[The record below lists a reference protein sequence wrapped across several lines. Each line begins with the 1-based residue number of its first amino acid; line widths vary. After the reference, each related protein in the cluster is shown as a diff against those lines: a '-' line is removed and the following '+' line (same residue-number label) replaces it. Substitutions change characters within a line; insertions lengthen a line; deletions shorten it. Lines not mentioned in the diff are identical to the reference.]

1 MEHWYNGPKTPLTHS
16 MAGQIII
23 ITGGSRG
30 IGWEAAKDLL
40 KQGAKIIFGNRTIK
54 NTEEKNWEEGI
65 LHATCNDLLQQNNLH
80 LKDVM
85 PTFRLILFG
94 ETNGPDIIKSIS
106 ILGEDETK
114 IRIGLFKEKYLNL

>member
-54 NTEEKNWEEGI
+54 NTEEKIKTLPED
-65 LHATCNDLLQQNNLH
+65 LH
-80 LKDVM
+80 
-85 PTFRLILFG
+85 
-94 ETNGPDIIKSIS
+94 
-106 ILGEDETK
+106 
-114 IRIGLFKEKYLNL
+114 